1 MDVML
6 PCPLL
11 AGRLEPAR
19 DASCYNR
26 CMTDRPV
33 RTRYAPSP
41 TGEPHLGNIRTA
53 LYDWLLARHYGGQ
66 FILRIEDTDQQRYAE
81 GGVEALFSALRWL
94 GLEWDEGPD
103 LGGPYGPYVQ
113 SERLDLYNSY
123 TDRLLAQDNA
133 YQCYCSPERLAEVR
147 KQQQAR
153 KEPPRYDRHC
163 RDLTPEQRAE
173 AEASGVAPVVRFK
186 TPLTGE
192 TFAHDVLRGDIVFKN
207 ETLDDFVLMKSDGYP
222 TYHLAAVV
230 DDHLMEI
237 THVIRSDEWL
247 PSAPRHFLVYQ
258 AFGWEPPLIAHV
270 SRVLGPDK
278 TKLSKRHGAHSVLDY
293 REQGFL
299 PDAVIN
305 SLALLGWS
313 LDDHTEIIDRQ
324 TLVQHFDLDRV
335 LPNPAI
341 FDQDKL
347 LWMNGMYIRQM
358 PPETLAGMLRPYLED
373 ALSTRIDKALLLSI
387 IPLVRE
393 RIRLLPEI
401 VDIAD
406 FFFTDGPLDYNAD
419 TLLGKRF
426 AGKPGEAAAAL
437 ERVVA
442 AAEGIADW
450 THEALESVI
459 RPLAEELGMKA
470 GDLFGLVRVAVTGK
484 TATPPLFETMEVLG
498 RETTIARLRAAL
510 EKLG

>member
-1 MDVML
+1 
-6 PCPLL
+6 
-11 AGRLEPAR
+11 
-19 DASCYNR
+19 
-26 CMTDRPV
+26 MTTSV

-103 LGGPYGPYVQ
+103 VGGPYGPYVQ
-113 SERLDLYNSY
+113 SERLELYNSY

-133 YQCYCSPERLAEVR
+133 YQCYCSPERLDEVR
-147 KQQQAR
+147 KAQQAR

-173 AEASGVAPVVRFK
+173 AEASGVTPVVRFK

-192 TFAHDVLRGDIVFKN
+192 TVAHDVLRGEIVFKN

-222 TYHLAAVV
+222 TYHLAAIV

-247 PSAPRHFLVYQ
+247 PSAPRHFLIYQ

-305 SLALLGWS
+305 FLALLGWS
-313 LDDHTEIIDRQ
+313 LDDHTEIIDRE
-324 TLVQHFDLDRV
+324 TLIKHFDLDRV

-341 FDQDKL
+341 FNQDKL

-358 PPETLAGMLRPYLED
+358 PIEELADTLRPYLED
-373 ALSTRIDKALLLSI
+373 ALSKRIDKALLMRIVPI
-387 IPLVRE
+387 IQE

-401 VDIAD
+401 VEIAD
-406 FFFTDGPLDYNAD
+406 FFFTDEPLKYDVE
-419 TLLGKRF
+419 TLLGKKF
-426 AGKPGEAAAAL
+426 AGRPADAAAAL
-437 ERVVA
+437 ERIVA
-442 AAEGIADW
+442 AAEGLADW
-450 THEALESVI
+450 THEALEAAI
-459 RPLAEELGMKA
+459 RPLAEEMGMKA
-470 GDLFGLVRVAVTGK
+470 GDLFGLARVAVTGK
-484 TATPPLFETMEVLG
+484 TATPPLFETMDILG
-498 RETTIARLRAAL
+498 RETTLQRLRAAL
-510 EKLG
+510 DKLGAG

>member
-1 MDVML
+1 
-6 PCPLL
+6 
-11 AGRLEPAR
+11 
-19 DASCYNR
+19 
-26 CMTDRPV
+26 MTDHPV

-103 LGGPYGPYVQ
+103 VGGPHGPYVQ
-113 SERLDLYNSY
+113 SERLELYNSY

-153 KEPPRYDRHC
+153 KEPPRYDRRC

-192 TFAHDVLRGDIVFKN
+192 TVAHDVLRGDIVFKN

-222 TYHLAAVV
+222 TYHLAAIV

-247 PSAPRHFLVYQ
+247 PSAPRHFLIYQ

-305 SLALLGWS
+305 FLALLGWS

-335 LPNPAI
+335 LPNPAV
-341 FDQDKL
+341 FNQDKL

-358 PPETLAGMLRPYLED
+358 PPETLADVLRPIWRTPSVP
-373 ALSTRIDKALLLSI
+373 ASTRRCCCASFRLCESASTSCPRSSISRTFSSPTARWTTMSRRCSARSSPGSRARRRPRSNVSSPQRKAL
-387 IPLVRE
+387 
-393 RIRLLPEI
+393 RI
-401 VDIAD
+401 
-406 FFFTDGPLDYNAD
+406 
-419 TLLGKRF
+419 
-426 AGKPGEAAAAL
+426 
-437 ERVVA
+437 
-442 AAEGIADW
+442 
-450 THEALESVI
+450 
-459 RPLAEELGMKA
+459 
-470 GDLFGLVRVAVTGK
+470 
-484 TATPPLFETMEVLG
+484 G
-498 RETTIARLRAAL
+498 RTRRWSRRSGRSQ
-510 EKLG
+510 KSSG